1 MEAVFFEPKKE
12 TRQLGSEKNCSFERH
27 IEIDS
32 ERVQL
37 LCALFTKA
45 INAVLRERNS
55 CSKEFV

>member
-1 MEAVFFEPKKE
+1 MEAVFFEVKKE
-12 TRQLGSEKNCSFERH
+12 TQQLRSEKNYFFERH
-27 IEIDS
+27 TEIDS

>member
-55 CSKEFV
+55 C